1 MIMTK
6 SCIALLALVLTTALV
21 IGCGAGH
28 PTIQSVTVTPS
39 TATAASSSQGT
50 VGFTATGNFSNHQSR
65 MLVLADGLSWQSSNI
80 PVASINSLAM
90 ATCKIPGTPT
100 LPATPPANMQFTI
113 GSGVS
118 KISITIRGT

>member
-50 VGFTATGNFSNHQSR
+50 VGFTATGNFSNHQSG

-80 PVASINSLAM
+80 PVASINSLGRA
-90 ATCKIPGTPT
+90 ACRIPG
-100 LPATPPANMQFTI
+100 PATTMPPP
-113 GSGVS
+113 
-118 KISITIRGT
+118 